1 MTRGA
6 TQQAIE
12 HHYDVGNSFY
22 ELWLGQTMAY
32 SGALWGEGDDLDAAQ
47 VRKFDHHIRESGADR
62 ARRVLDIGCGWG
74 GVLNRVHGLR
84 RDAEAPEALV
94 GLTLSSAQAEW
105 VRRME
110 IPRTEIRVES
120 WADYR
125 PAEKFQ
131 AIVSVGAFEHFARID
146 FTEAQKT
153 AAYREFFERCHAL
166 LDEGGHLS
174 LQTFAYGSVRS
185 RSQALTQEA
194 TQFLSEEIFRE
205 TDPPSLVNIAEAI
218 QGTFELVRMHNDR
231 EGYARTCRE
240 WLERLKAQKA
250 EAIARSSAETYERYR
265 KYLFFSYAGFMSGN
279 MDLYRITLRRLP
291 SRGGA

>member
-1 MTRGA
+1 MRGA
-6 TQQAIE
+6 TQRAIE
-12 HHYDVGNSFY
+12 DHYDVGNSFY
-22 ELWLGQTMAY
+22 ELWLGRTMAY

-47 VRKFDHHIRESGADR
+47 VRKFDHHIRESGADH

-74 GVLNRVHGLR
+74 GMLNRIRERHQ
-84 RDAEAPEALV
+84 PEALV

-110 IPRTEIRVES
+110 IPGTEIRVES
-120 WADYR
+120 WADYQ
-125 PAEKFQ
+125 PSEKFQ
-131 AIVSVGAFEHFARID
+131 AIISVGAFEHFARID

-153 AAYREFFERCHAL
+153 EAYRDFFQRCHAL

-185 RSQALTQEA
+185 RAEALTEEA
-194 TQFLSEEIFRE
+194 TRFLSEEIFRE

-218 QGTFELVRMHNDR
+218 QGSFELVRMHNDR

-240 WLERLKAQKA
+240 WLERLKATKA
-250 EAIARSSAETYERYR
+250 QAIERSSPETYERYR

-279 MDLYRITLRRLP
+279 IDLYRITLRRLP
-291 SRGGA
+291 SRGAR